1 MDAGLLSRLI
11 QGAQLLVCHPG
22 VETTE
27 LERLAGP
34 NSVPYRR
41 ATEYPPADLELLAA
55 PDVGARIDDLG
66 ITSCCFPET
75 LSGVHG

>member
-1 MDAGLLSRLI
+1 MDWFRSAGISLDY
-11 QGAQLLVCHPG
+11 P
-22 VETTE
+22 E

-41 ATEYPPADLELLAA
+41 ATEYPPADLELLTA
-55 PDVGARIDDLG
+55 PDVGAWIDDLG

-75 LSGVHG
+75 LSGVNG